1 MNFLPWPRY
10 LDCIRRAQ
18 KQKLEEQT
26 KQDRKDELM
35 ALFQQRSEDWAES
48 QVGRELDVM
57 VDAMEGTD
65 AIGRTEHDALDIDG
79 MVRIPAT
86 PLVPGTV
93 LRVRVLA
100 TEGMDLIAQPVL

>member
-1 MNFLPWPRY
+1 MQNAEDASCP
-10 LDCIRRAQ
+10 
-18 KQKLEEQT
+18 
-26 KQDRKDELM
+26 
-35 ALFQQRSEDWAES
+35 LFQQRSEDWAES

-79 MVRIPAT
+79 TVRIPAT

-100 TEGMDLIAQPVL
+100 AEGMDLIAQPVL